1 MHKLEQVKE
10 STIIF
15 NKGNSINFSNMQT
28 GRAKAVVIVQSP
40 GTILQK
46 GNWEQG
52 RPHTLQGTVQ
62 GENEGSP
69 VKNDY

>member
-1 MHKLEQVKE
+1 MDKLEQVKE

-15 NKGNSINFSNMQT
+15 NKGNSVNVSNMQT

-40 GTILQK
+40 GTILQE
-46 GNWEQG
+46 GNWEQD

-62 GENEGSP
+62 NENEGSP
-69 VKNDY
+69 VTND